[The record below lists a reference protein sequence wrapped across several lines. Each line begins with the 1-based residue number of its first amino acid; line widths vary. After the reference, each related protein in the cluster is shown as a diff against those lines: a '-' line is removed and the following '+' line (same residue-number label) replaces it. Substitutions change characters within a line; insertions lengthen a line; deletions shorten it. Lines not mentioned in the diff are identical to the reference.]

1 VLRVNCVDCLD
12 RTNNAMAC
20 ISSVIMADMLK
31 IMSLDFKEFY
41 NEQLHAVTAELL
53 QVVLDMFGRNG
64 DRIAQQYAGS
74 DAFHKAQIYRNEEGK
89 WHTLKQNITVIAV
102 KR

>member
-1 VLRVNCVDCLD
+1 MRVNCVDCLD

-20 ISSVIMADMLK
+20 ISSVVMADILK
-31 IMSLDFKEFY
+31 VMSVDFNDFY
-41 NEQLHAVTAELL
+41 DSDLHAVTSELL

-64 DRIAQQYAGS
+64 DKIAQQYAGS
-74 DAFHKAQIYRNEEGK
+74 DAFHKAQIYRNDEGK
-89 WHTLKQNITVIAV
+89 WHTIKQNITFIAV